1 MKTVSYNYNLKKINK
16 IMEPTTKSSATN
28 YGLYLGAI
36 LSLITVLIYAVNL
49 DLFTEWWL
57 GIVLFLVVVACGVV
71 SAVKSRTILNGFISF
86 KQAFTSYFIT
96 IAIGTLIATVVGIAI
111 FTFIDPEAATY
122 LNEQILLVTKQT
134 MQRFGM
140 PQEAMQAA
148 LEEAA
153 TKDNFSLGMQSQAF
167 AFRLAFYAVI
177 GLIVALIVKKTDEK
191 EA

>member
-1 MKTVSYNYNLKKINK
+1 
-16 IMEPTTKSSATN
+16 MESTTKSSAIN
-28 YGLYLGAI
+28 NGLYLGAI
-36 LSLITVLIYAVNL
+36 LALITVLIYAVNL

-57 GIVLFLVVVACGVV
+57 GIILFIIVVAYGVV
-71 SAVKSRTILNGFISF
+71 SAIKSRTILGGFISF

-96 IAIGTLIATVVGIAI
+96 IAIGTLISTVVGIAI

-134 MQRFGM
+134 MERFGM

-148 LEEAA
+148 LDEAA
-153 TKDNFSLGMQSQAF
+153 KKDNFSLGMQGQGF
-167 AFRLAFYAVI
+167 VFRLAFYAVI
-177 GLIVALIVKKTDEK
+177 GLIVALIVKKTNDK

>member
-1 MKTVSYNYNLKKINK
+1 
-16 IMEPTTKSSATN
+16 MEPTTKSSAIN
-28 YGLYLGAI
+28 NGLYLGAI
-36 LSLITVLIYAVNL
+36 LALITVLIYAVNL

-57 GIVLFLVVVACGVV
+57 GIILFIIVVAYGVV
-71 SAVKSRTILNGFISF
+71 SAIKSRTILGGFISF

-96 IAIGTLIATVVGIAI
+96 IAIGTLISTVVGIAI

-134 MQRFGM
+134 MERFGM

-148 LEEAA
+148 LDEAA
-153 TKDNFSLGMQSQAF
+153 KKDNFSLGMQGQGF
-167 AFRLAFYAVI
+167 VFRLAFYAVI
-177 GLIVALIVKKTDEK
+177 GLIVALIVKKTNDK

>member
-1 MKTVSYNYNLKKINK
+1 
-16 IMEPTTKSSATN
+16 
-28 YGLYLGAI
+28 
-36 LSLITVLIYAVNL
+36 
-49 DLFTEWWL
+49 
-57 GIVLFLVVVACGVV
+57 
-71 SAVKSRTILNGFISF
+71 
-86 KQAFTSYFIT
+86 
-96 IAIGTLIATVVGIAI
+96 
-111 FTFIDPEAATY
+111 
-122 LNEQILLVTKQT
+122 